1 MEQLYDQ
8 FQRKIDYLRLSITD
22 RCNLRCV
29 YCMPEDKVYEN
40 NLINDTLSFND
51 YKFIINGLSQVGI
64 KKIKFTGGEPLLYP
78 HLIELIKYA
87 HYECNIDD
95 ISITTNGI
103 GLNEIAY
110 ELKRSGLKSVNISL
124 DSLKSYKYKS
134 ITRGGN
140 LTDVLKSINRCLELG
155 IKVKINC
162 VVIKRFND
170 DEVYDFIEM
179 ANYYP
184 IDVRFIELMPLG
196 EGEYFYEN
204 GYFNISNFIND
215 IDELYK
221 IEDEKG
227 STARLYQAK
236 YAKGRIGIITP
247 ISCKFCNTC
256 NRIRITSDGKIKLCL
271 HSNEETD
278 IRYYLNK
285 PMIFKEVLKEI
296 ILKKPD
302 KHNLLENNSSDTYR
316 QMYEIGG

>member
-1 MEQLYDQ
+1 MLDGYE
-8 FQRKIDYLRLSITD
+8 RNIDYARISLTD
-22 RCNLRCV
+22 KCNLRCV

-170 DEVYDFIEM
+170 DEEM

-247 ISCKFCNTC
+247 ISCQFCNTC

-302 KHNLLENNSSDTYR
+302 KHNLLESNSSDTYR

>member
-1 MEQLYDQ
+1 MLDGYE
-8 FQRKIDYLRLSITD
+8 RNIDYARISLTD
-22 RCNLRCV
+22 KCNLRCV

-247 ISCKFCNTC
+247 ISCQFCNTC

-302 KHNLLENNSSDTYR
+302 KHNLLESNSSDTYR
-316 QMYEIGG
+316 QMYVIGG

>member
-1 MEQLYDQ
+1 MLDGYE
-8 FQRKIDYLRLSITD
+8 RNIDYARISLTD
-22 RCNLRCV
+22 KCNLRCV

-64 KKIKFTGGEPLLYP
+64 KKIKFTAGEPLLYP

-247 ISCKFCNTC
+247 ISCQFCNTC

-302 KHNLLENNSSDTYR
+302 KHNLLESNSSDTYR

>member
-1 MEQLYDQ
+1 MLDGYG
-8 FQRKIDYLRLSITD
+8 RNIDYARISLTD
-22 RCNLRCV
+22 KCNLRCV

-204 GYFNISNFIND
+204 GYFNISNFINE

>member
-1 MEQLYDQ
+1 MLDGYE
-8 FQRKIDYLRLSITD
+8 RNIDYARISLTD
-22 RCNLRCV
+22 KCKLRCV

-247 ISCKFCNTC
+247 ISCQFCNTC

-302 KHNLLENNSSDTYR
+302 KHNLLESNSSDTYR

>member
-1 MEQLYDQ
+1 MLDGYE
-8 FQRKIDYLRLSITD
+8 RNIDYARISLTD
-22 RCNLRCV
+22 KCNLRCV

-247 ISCKFCNTC
+247 ISCQFCNTC

-278 IRYYLNK
+278 IRHYLNK

-302 KHNLLENNSSDTYR
+302 KHNLLENNTSDTNR

>member
-1 MEQLYDQ
+1 MLDGYE
-8 FQRKIDYLRLSITD
+8 RNIDYARISLTD
-22 RCNLRCV
+22 KCNLRCV

-247 ISCKFCNTC
+247 ISCQFCNTC

-302 KHNLLENNSSDTYR
+302 RHNLLESNSSDTYR

>member
-1 MEQLYDQ
+1 M
-8 FQRKIDYLRLSITD
+8 
-22 RCNLRCV
+22 
-29 YCMPEDKVYEN
+29 
-40 NLINDTLSFND
+40 
-51 YKFIINGLSQVGI
+51 KFMI
-64 KKIKFTGGEPLLYP
+64 
-78 HLIELIKYA
+78 
-87 HYECNIDD
+87 
-95 ISITTNGI
+95 
-103 GLNEIAY
+103 
-110 ELKRSGLKSVNISL
+110 
-124 DSLKSYKYKS
+124 
-134 ITRGGN
+134 
-140 LTDVLKSINRCLELG
+140 
-155 IKVKINC
+155 
-162 VVIKRFND
+162 
-170 DEVYDFIEM
+170 
-179 ANYYP
+179 
-184 IDVRFIELMPLG
+184 IELMPLG

-247 ISCKFCNTC
+247 ISCQFCNTC

-302 KHNLLENNSSDTYR
+302 KHNLLESNSSDTYR

>member
-1 MEQLYDQ
+1 MLDGYE
-8 FQRKIDYLRLSITD
+8 RIIDYARISLTD
-22 RCNLRCV
+22 KCNLRCV

-110 ELKRSGLKSVNISL
+110 ELKRSGFKSVNISL

-247 ISCKFCNTC
+247 ISCQFCNTC

-302 KHNLLENNSSDTYR
+302 KHNLLESNSSDTYR

>member
-1 MEQLYDQ
+1 MLDGYE
-8 FQRKIDYLRLSITD
+8 RNIDYARISLTD
-22 RCNLRCV
+22 KCNLRCV

-247 ISCKFCNTC
+247 ISCQFCNTC

-302 KHNLLENNSSDTYR
+302 KHNLLENNTSDTYR

>member
-1 MEQLYDQ
+1 MLDGYE
-8 FQRKIDYLRLSITD
+8 RNIDYARISLTD
-22 RCNLRCV
+22 KCNLRCV

-204 GYFNISNFIND
+204 GYFNISNLIND

-247 ISCKFCNTC
+247 ISCQFCNTC

>member
-1 MEQLYDQ
+1 MLDGYE
-8 FQRKIDYLRLSITD
+8 RNIDYARISLTD
-22 RCNLRCV
+22 KCNLRCV

-78 HLIELIKYA
+78 HLRELIKYA

-247 ISCKFCNTC
+247 ISCQFCNTC

-302 KHNLLENNSSDTYR
+302 KHNLLESNSSDTYR

>member
-1 MEQLYDQ
+1 MLDGYE
-8 FQRKIDYLRLSITD
+8 RNIDYARISLTD
-22 RCNLRCV
+22 KCNLRCV

-155 IKVKINC
+155 VKVKINC

-247 ISCKFCNTC
+247 ISCQFCNTC

-302 KHNLLENNSSDTYR
+302 KHNLLESNSSDTYR

>member
-1 MEQLYDQ
+1 MLDGYG
-8 FQRKIDYLRLSITD
+8 RNIDYARISLTD
-22 RCNLRCV
+22 KCNLRCV

-204 GYFNISNFIND
+204 GYFNISKLINE

-247 ISCKFCNTC
+247 ISCQFCNTC

-302 KHNLLENNSSDTYR
+302 KHNLLENNSSDTNR

>member
-1 MEQLYDQ
+1 MLDGYG
-8 FQRKIDYLRLSITD
+8 RNIDYARISLTD
-22 RCNLRCV
+22 KCNLRCV

-247 ISCKFCNTC
+247 ISCQFCNTC

-302 KHNLLENNSSDTYR
+302 KHNLLENNSSDTNR

>member
-1 MEQLYDQ
+1 MLDGYE
-8 FQRKIDYLRLSITD
+8 RHIDYARISLTD
-22 RCNLRCV
+22 KCNLRCV

-247 ISCKFCNTC
+247 ISCQFCNTC

-302 KHNLLENNSSDTYR
+302 KHNLLENNTSDTNR

>member
-1 MEQLYDQ
+1 MLDGYE
-8 FQRKIDYLRLSITD
+8 RNIDYARISLTD
-22 RCNLRCV
+22 KCNLRCV

-247 ISCKFCNTC
+247 ISCQFCNTC

-285 PMIFKEVLKEI
+285 PMIFKEILKEI

-302 KHNLLENNSSDTYR
+302 KHNLLESNSSDTYR

>member
-1 MEQLYDQ
+1 MLAGYE
-8 FQRKIDYLRLSITD
+8 RNIDYARISLTD
-22 RCNLRCV
+22 KCNLRCV

-247 ISCKFCNTC
+247 ISCQFCNTC

>member
-1 MEQLYDQ
+1 MLDGYE
-8 FQRKIDYLRLSITD
+8 RNIDYARISLTD
-22 RCNLRCV
+22 KCNLRCV

-51 YKFIINGLSQVGI
+51 YKFIINGLTQVGI

-247 ISCKFCNTC
+247 ISCQFCNTC

>member
-1 MEQLYDQ
+1 MLDGYE
-8 FQRKIDYLRLSITD
+8 RNIDYARISLTD
-22 RCNLRCV
+22 KCNLRCV

-40 NLINDTLSFND
+40 NLINHTLSFND

-204 GYFNISNFIND
+204 GYFNISKLIND

-247 ISCKFCNTC
+247 ISCQFCNTC

>member
-1 MEQLYDQ
+1 MLDGYE
-8 FQRKIDYLRLSITD
+8 RNIDYARISLTD
-22 RCNLRCV
+22 KCNLRCV

-204 GYFNISNFIND
+204 VYFNISNFIND

-247 ISCKFCNTC
+247 ISCQFCNTC

-302 KHNLLENNSSDTYR
+302 KHNLLESNSSDTYR

>member
-1 MEQLYDQ
+1 MLDGYE
-8 FQRKIDYLRLSITD
+8 RNIDYARISLTD
-22 RCNLRCV
+22 KCNLRCV

-247 ISCKFCNTC
+247 ISCQFCNTC
-256 NRIRITSDGKIKLCL
+256 NRIRMTSDGKIKLCL

>member
-1 MEQLYDQ
+1 MLDGYE
-8 FQRKIDYLRLSITD
+8 RNIDYARISLTD
-22 RCNLRCV
+22 KCNLRCV

-204 GYFNISNFIND
+204 GYFNISKLIND

-302 KHNLLENNSSDTYR
+302 KHNLLESNSSDTYR

>member
-1 MEQLYDQ
+1 MLDGYE
-8 FQRKIDYLRLSITD
+8 RNIDYARISLTD
-22 RCNLRCV
+22 KCNLRCV

-155 IKVKINC
+155 IKVNINC
-162 VVIKRFND
+162 DVIKRLKD

-247 ISCKFCNTC
+247 ISCQFCNTC

-302 KHNLLENNSSDTYR
+302 KHNLLESNSSDTYR

>member
-1 MEQLYDQ
+1 MLDGYE
-8 FQRKIDYLRLSITD
+8 RNIDYARISLTD
-22 RCNLRCV
+22 KCNLRCV

-247 ISCKFCNTC
+247 ISCQFCNTC
-256 NRIRITSDGKIKLCL
+256 NRIRITSDGNIKLCL

-302 KHNLLENNSSDTYR
+302 KHNLLESNSSDTYR